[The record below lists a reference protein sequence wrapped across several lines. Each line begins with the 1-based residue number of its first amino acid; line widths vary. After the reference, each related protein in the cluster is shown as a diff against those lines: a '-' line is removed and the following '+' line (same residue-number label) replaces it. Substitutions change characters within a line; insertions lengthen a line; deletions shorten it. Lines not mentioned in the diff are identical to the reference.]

1 MVKAANSTENLA
13 ELLRSAH
20 VIPVM
25 TVDSVESA
33 VLSAKALVAGGLRVL
48 EITLRTP
55 TALPAL
61 QRIAAEVDGAI
72 VGVGTV
78 VEPAQFALARAS
90 GARFAVSP
98 GCTPELLA
106 AAREASMPY
115 LPGAATVSEVMT
127 LRRQGVMIQK
137 FFPAEVAGGV
147 ASLAAIA
154 TVLPDVQF
162 CPTGGISE
170 QRLGDY
176 LRLANVIA
184 VGGSWMLPK
193 SALQS
198 GDWGA
203 ITRLAAAAVAQ
214 ATAARPSS
222 R

>member
-1 MVKAANSTENLA
+1 MGNSANSNESLA
-13 ELLRSAH
+13 DLLRAAC
-20 VIPVM
+20 VVPVM

-33 VLSAKALVAGGLRVL
+33 LLSAKALVAGGLRVL

-55 TALPAL
+55 AALPAV
-61 QRIAAEVDGAI
+61 QRIAAEVADAI

-78 VEPAQFALARAS
+78 VDPAQFAVARAS

-106 AAREASMPY
+106 SAREAAMPY
-115 LPGAATVSEVMT
+115 LPGAATVSEVMS
-127 LRRQGVMIQK
+127 LRRQGVTLQK

-147 ASLAAIA
+147 ASLAAIG

-162 CPTGGISE
+162 CPTGGITE

-176 LRLANVIA
+176 LRLPNVVA

-193 SALQS
+193 AALQS
-198 GDWGA
+198 GDWSG

-214 ATAARPSS
+214 ARAARISAK
-222 R
+222 